1 MLSRR
6 ARAYTQAA
14 QSATSGLAL
23 RDPAGPRP
31 TSNTKTAP
39 QTFLMPKLPAADW

>member
-23 RDPAGPRP
+23 RDPAGPKANQQHKN
-31 TSNTKTAP
+31 S
-39 QTFLMPKLPAADW
+39 AANDFDAQVAGC